1 MNSKLWQ
8 PGLAFAVCVLLGVC
22 MRNHQLAR
30 ANRPDCYA
38 GIGADFREVRR
49 IEGTGDI
56 STQEA
61 SWRDRLTFDISSKVI
76 VLESIGAPSEE
87 FVLDE
92 DAP

>member
-30 ANRPDCYA
+30 ANGPDCYA

-61 SWRDRLTFDISSKVI
+61 SWRERLVFNVSTNMIG
-76 VLESIGAPSEE
+76 LEGVGVPTEE

-92 DAP
+92 EAP

>member
-1 MNSKLWQ
+1 MTRATTI
-8 PGLAFAVCVLLGVC
+8 AFAVCVLLGVC

-30 ANRPDCYA
+30 ANGPDCYA

-49 IEGTGDI
+49 IEGTSDI

-61 SWRDRLTFDISSKVI
+61 SWRERLVFNVSTNMIG
-76 VLESIGAPSEE
+76 LEGVGVPTEE

-92 DAP
+92 EAP